1 MLDEIY
7 ANEDNEE
14 MRESFEDRLLSGEGE
29 EENETEQRLYEF
41 QRTIEKLR
49 ATFNERKLKKTE
61 QKAQTE

>member
-7 ANEDNEE
+7 TNEDNEE

-29 EENETEQRLYEF
+29 EENETELRLYEF

-49 ATFNERKLKKTE
+49 TTFNERKVKKTE
-61 QKAQTE
+61 QKAKTE